1 MFVFYKFN
9 FMSFI
14 QKINNKF
21 FKFTALFIIVNLVYY
36 FLYYYCLQKR
46 ISILGIAFFVLT
58 LIFYISISN
67 FTKNI
72 YLRIIRLLLVAFLIF
87 FNIINFIHFKNLKS
101 FLVLGKGFVSGI
113 NKSEI
118 FLLSGFLYQTPLILI
133 ISSVVL
139 LIAFILFDLFTVKTK
154 FNLKISF
161 IVLLFSFL
169 SIFFITFFSIKNP
182 LPSWSSIEIYHSNF
196 GPVGYLYPE
205 IFKKIFSER
214 GIINK
219 TNSLNK
225 ENSSLLSD
233 TRNALKE
240 LSDLGEKKSY
250 TLPILPKFEKMP
262 NIIFYQLES
271 TSLWAI
277 NQNPTPMPFL
287 KKLMQE
293 NITVDHFY
301 GNDCHTIG
309 SEFTSMCSFMPDSRE
324 IISSRIDPPKYEC
337 LASTLN
343 QKFGYLTEAYHSNVS
358 SFWNRDRL
366 FPLWGIKKMYFTPYF
381 KEKDSDEIVTKEIL
395 KNIAKN
401 KSKPIFDYFISYTA
415 HSPHTKDNINDQ
427 LVQNK
432 LEIKPYPYQLN
443 EIARAIDLE
452 EEELRNYLGFLSA
465 EDNAIQKMFE
475 ELEAKNELDNTIIV
489 IFGDHRYYGFKNNS
503 AEYLSEFNELPF
515 VMYVPGMKFTK
526 IPIVASH
533 IDIAPSILDLISD
546 VDIDLETQY
555 IGQSIFSSD
564 HNNQAIGKC
573 GDEIFYFSP
582 YITLG
587 GNFALNIYNMTKKPT
602 DLSIEKQKEYY
613 TKLSRAVYYSDEL
626 VGYPEDFVFPSGSLL
641 RGGSNLVYIIDN
653 NKKRLIASEDI
664 FYAMG
669 FSWNDVRKISDEKLS
684 EYETGKNL
692 TLQDAYL
699 AKNPMELLKNQGIF
713 QNKAKNSQIIAHAL
727 GGIEKDSG
735 TNSREAFIENYKNG
749 IRFFEVDLSLTKDGN
764 VVAFHEG
771 NEFNIGLD
779 KKLSEVTLEEFKKHK
794 FFEKYTLLD
803 FRDILDLM
811 KEYKDAYI
819 ITDTGEDLGV
829 LLSKIVSLS
838 KNYYPQALDRIIPQI
853 YHENDLKIVSD
864 LFDFKDLIYTLYRTS
879 DNDEKVL
886 NFLKNNTSRITAVT
900 MWWDKR
906 FSENF
911 KNNIQELGLKV
922 FVHTIN
928 DNNTINKFIKEGVG
942 VYSDF
947 YPKIH

>member
-1 MFVFYKFN
+1 MLVFYKFN
-9 FMSFI
+9 FMPFI

-21 FKFTALFIIVNLVYY
+21 FKLAVFFIIVNLIYY
-36 FLYYYCLQKR
+36 FLYYYCLQKK
-46 ISILGIAFFVLT
+46 ISILSIVFFILT
-58 LIFYISISN
+58 LILYINISN

-72 YLRIIRLLLVAFLIF
+72 YLRIFRLLLVAFFVF

-101 FLVLGKGFVSGI
+101 FLVLGKGFVWGL

-118 FLLSGFLYQTPLILI
+118 FLLFGFLYQTPFILI

-139 LIAFILFDLFTVKTK
+139 MIAFVLFDLLIVKTK
-154 FNLKISF
+154 FNLKINF
-161 IVLLFSFL
+161 IILLFSVL
-169 SIFFITFFSIKNP
+169 SIFFLTFFCIKNP
-182 LPSWSSIEIYHSNF
+182 SPSWSSIETYHSKL
-196 GPVGYLYPE
+196 GPVGYLYPQLFEAIFLHKNIISKTSLLNNGE
-205 IFKKIFSER
+205 IDY
-214 GIINK
+214 
-219 TNSLNK
+219 
-225 ENSSLLSD
+225 LSD
-233 TRNALKE
+233 TRNALKG
-240 LSDLGEKKSY
+240 LSDLGEKISY
-250 TLPILPKFEKMP
+250 TLPTLPKFEKMP

-277 NQNPTPMPFL
+277 NQDPTPMPYL

-309 SEFTSMCSFMPDSRE
+309 SEFTSLCSFMPDSRE

-337 LASTLN
+337 LGSTLS

-366 FPLWGIKKMYFTPYF
+366 FSLWGIKKMYFAPYF
-381 KEKDSDEIVTKEIL
+381 KEKDSDEIVTREIL
-395 KNIAKN
+395 KNVAKN
-401 KSKPIFDYFISYTA
+401 KSKPIFNYFISYTA
-415 HSPHTKDNINDQ
+415 HSPHTKDNVNDQ

-443 EIARAIDLE
+443 EIAKAIDLE

-465 EDNAIQKMFE
+465 EDSAIQKMFE
-475 ELEAKNELDNTIIV
+475 ELEVKNELDNTIIV

-503 AEYLSEFNELPF
+503 TEYLSEFNELPF
-515 VMYVPGMKFTK
+515 VMYVPGMKSTK
-526 IPIVASH
+526 VPIVASH
-533 IDIAPSILDLISD
+533 IDIAPSILNLISD
-546 VDIDLETQY
+546 IDINLETQY

-587 GNFALNIYNMTKKPT
+587 GNYALNIYNMTKKPA

-626 VGYPEDFVFPSGSLL
+626 VGYPEDFVFPNGSLI

-669 FSWNDVRKISDEKLS
+669 FSWNDVRKVSDEKLS

-692 TLQDAYL
+692 TLQDIYL
-699 AKNPMELLKNQGIF
+699 SKNPMELLQNKSIF
-713 QNKAKNSQIIAHAL
+713 QKESKNSQIVAHAL

-749 IRFFEVDLSLTKDGN
+749 IRFFEVDLSLTKDGS

-779 KKLSEVTLEEFKKHK
+779 KKLSEVSLEEFKKHK
-794 FFEKYTLLD
+794 FFGKYTLLD
-803 FRDILDLM
+803 FQNILDLM
-811 KEYKDAYI
+811 KEYKDVYI
-819 ITDTGEDLGV
+819 ITDTGEDLSV

-838 KNYYPQALDRIIPQI
+838 KNYYPEALDRMIPQI
-853 YHENDLKIVSD
+853 YRENDLRMVDK

-879 DNDEKVL
+879 DNDEKVF

-906 FSENF
+906 FTENF
-911 KNNIQELGLKV
+911 KNNIQALGLKI
-922 FVHTIN
+922 FVHTVN
-928 DNNTINKFIKEGVG
+928 DENTINKFIEQGVG

-947 YPKIH
+947 YPKIY